1 MKQDEQID
9 NLFRKSIEPDFS
21 EEIPENY
28 ILDINQRLDLIQGD
42 RKNKRTLFFWWI
54 TGGFSLIACLLFSF
68 TWFNGDDTDRK
79 IASNSSKKG
88 VIKNRLIN
96 DTPDKLK
103 QTKPKEMKDL
113 ISNSNV
119 FIQNPRLRESFQSQ
133 HFEIENPQ
141 FEENKQTNPV
151 DLTGKLSFDEK
162 EQLKDT
168 ATYVIESSSDLVI
181 RDKDTF
187 INMDIRKCSAIDVNK
202 VELLNP
208 ERKNKNQLVSHYVG
222 FYCGISSVESI
233 FKKLNSPVVSA
244 FYTQKN
250 YLEKRKAEEIGITSW
265 DVSFKYLLN
274 YKGFTLSSG
283 LDYFVWGEKTDY
295 SNVNYSAQ
303 FLNKYQYLSIP
314 INLGYSLR
322 IGKYGVNPFAGVSV
336 GRILRATN
344 GYYLNSQSISSAF
357 QATASP
363 YSTSFNGGLELSY
376 YSQSGIKVSLM
387 PITRFSVRQVV
398 NTEMVSTNYFSFGL
412 NLGIGYCW

>member
-21 EEIPENY
+21 EEIPENF
-28 ILDINQRLDLIQGD
+28 IDDINQRLDRIQGES
-42 RKNKRTLFFWWI
+42 KKKRVLFFWWI
-54 TGGFSLIACLLFSF
+54 IGGFSLMACLLFSF
-68 TWFNGDDTDRK
+68 TWFNGDDTERK
-79 IASNSSKKG
+79 TGSISSKKA
-88 VIKNRLIN
+88 VIKNQLIN
-96 DTPDKLK
+96 DASYKLK
-103 QTKPKEMKDL
+103 QTKPKEMQDL
-113 ISNSNV
+113 ISNV
-119 FIQNPRLRESFQSQ
+119 FIQNPKLKEPFLSKG
-133 HFEIENPQ
+133 FEMEIPQ
-141 FEENKQTNPV
+141 FEGSKQIDSV

-168 ATYVIESSSDLVI
+168 ATNVIESSSHLVI
-181 RDKDTF
+181 QDKDTF
-187 INMDIRKCSAIDVNK
+187 INMDIRKCSAMDVNK

-233 FKKLNSPVVSA
+233 FKNLNSPVVSA

-250 YLEKRKAEEIGITSW
+250 YLDKRKAEEMGITSW
-265 DVSFKYLLN
+265 DVSLKYLLN

-344 GYYLNSQSISSAF
+344 GYYLNSQSMSSAF
-357 QATASP
+357 QASISP
-363 YSTSFNGGLELSY
+363 YTSTLNGGIEFSY

-387 PITRFSVRQVV
+387 PIARFSVGKVV
-398 NTEMVSTNYFSFGL
+398 NTEMVSTNYFSIGM

>member
-9 NLFRKSIEPDFS
+9 NLFRNRILPDFS
-21 EEIPENY
+21 EEIPENF
-28 ILDINQRLDLIQGD
+28 ILDINQRLDSIQGD
-42 RKNKRTLFFWWI
+42 GKKKRILFFWWI

-68 TWFNGDDTDRK
+68 TWFYGDDTERK
-79 IASNSSKKG
+79 TVSNSSKKA

-141 FEENKQTNPV
+141 FEENKQIDQV
-151 DLTGKLSFDEK
+151 DLTEDISNDDKEKSIDTSNSIFDNSNVLSINENDKLTKMSLLNFSV
-162 EQLKDT
+162 L
-168 ATYVIESSSDLVI
+168 DL
-181 RDKDTF
+181 
-187 INMDIRKCSAIDVNK
+187 NNG
-202 VELLNP
+202 ELLKH
-208 ERKNKNQLVSHYVG
+208 EARNKNQRISHYAG

-265 DVSFKYLLN
+265 DVSFKYTLN

-314 INLGYSLR
+314 INLGYSMR
-322 IGKYGVNPFAGVSV
+322 IGKYGINPFAGLSV
-336 GRILRATN
+336 GRILRVTN

-363 YSTSFNGGLELSY
+363 YATSFSSGLELSY

-398 NTEMVSTNYFSFGL
+398 NTEMVSTNYFSIGL

>member
-9 NLFRKSIEPDFS
+9 NLFRNRILPDFS
-21 EEIPENY
+21 EEIPENF
-28 ILDINQRLDLIQGD
+28 ILDINQRLDSIQGD
-42 RKNKRTLFFWWI
+42 GKKKRILFFWWI
-54 TGGFSLIACLLFSF
+54 TGGFSLIAFLLFSF
-68 TWFNGDDTDRK
+68 TWFYGDDTERK
-79 IASNSSKKG
+79 TGSNSSKKV
-88 VIKNRLIN
+88 VINNRLIN
-96 DTPDKLK
+96 DAPDKLK
-103 QTKPKEMKDL
+103 QTKPKERKGL
-113 ISNSNV
+113 VSNEKGI
-119 FIQNPRLRESFQSQ
+119 IQNPKLKESFQSQ
-133 HFEIENPQ
+133 DFEIEISQ
-141 FEENKQTNPV
+141 FEENKQMDQV
-151 DLTGKLSFDEK
+151 DLIEKSSFDEK
-162 EQLKDT
+162 EQMKDT
-168 ATYVIESSSDLVI
+168 TINVVENSKDLMI
-181 RDKDTF
+181 HEKDTL
-187 INMDIRKCSAIDVNK
+187 INMDVRKCSSIEGIK
-202 VELLNP
+202 VELINHAP
-208 ERKNKNQLVSHYVG
+208 QIKNLTVSHYAG

-233 FKKLNSPVVSA
+233 FKNLNSPVVSA

-250 YLEKRKAEEIGITSW
+250 YLDKRKAEEIGITSW

-303 FLNKYQYLSIP
+303 FINKYQYLSVP
-314 INLGYSLR
+314 INLGYSIR
-322 IGKYGVNPFAGVSV
+322 FGKYGINPFAGLSV

-363 YSTSFNGGLELSY
+363 YATSFSSGLELSY

>member
-9 NLFRKSIEPDFS
+9 NLFRNRILPDFS
-21 EEIPENY
+21 EEIPENF
-28 ILDINQRLDLIQGD
+28 ILDINQRLDSIQGD
-42 RKNKRTLFFWWI
+42 GKKKRILFFWWI

-68 TWFNGDDTDRK
+68 TWFYGDDTERK
-79 IASNSSKKG
+79 TGSNSSKKA

-141 FEENKQTNPV
+141 FEENKQIDQV
-151 DLTGKLSFDEK
+151 DLTEDISNDDKEKSIDTSNSIFDNSNVLSINENDKLTKMSLLNFSV
-162 EQLKDT
+162 L
-168 ATYVIESSSDLVI
+168 DL
-181 RDKDTF
+181 
-187 INMDIRKCSAIDVNK
+187 NNG
-202 VELLNP
+202 ELLKH
-208 ERKNKNQLVSHYVG
+208 EARNKNQRISHYAG

-265 DVSFKYLLN
+265 DVSFKYTLN

-314 INLGYSLR
+314 INLGYSMR
-322 IGKYGVNPFAGVSV
+322 IGKYGINPFAGLSV

-398 NTEMVSTNYFSFGL
+398 KTDMVSTNYFSIGL

>member
-9 NLFRKSIEPDFS
+9 NLFRNRILPDFS
-21 EEIPENY
+21 EEIPENF
-28 ILDINQRLDLIQGD
+28 ILDINQRLDSIQGD
-42 RKNKRTLFFWWI
+42 RKKKRTLFFWWI

-68 TWFNGDDTDRK
+68 TWLNGADKERK
-79 IASNSSKKG
+79 TGSNSSTKA
-88 VIKNRLIN
+88 VINNRLIN
-96 DTPDKLK
+96 DAPYKLI
-103 QTKPKEMKDL
+103 QTKPKGMKDL
-113 ISNSNV
+113 ISNSKV
-119 FIQNPRLRESFQSQ
+119 FIPTPKLKESFQSQ
-133 HFEIENPQ
+133 DFEIEISE
-141 FEENKQTNPV
+141 FEENKQIDQV
-151 DLTGKLSFDEK
+151 DLTKKISFNEK

-168 ATYVIESSSDLVI
+168 TINVVENSKDLRI
-181 RDKDTF
+181 QNKDTL
-187 INMDIRKCSAIDVNK
+187 INMDIRKCSAIEGIK
-202 VELLNP
+202 VELISHAP
-208 ERKNKNQLVSHYVG
+208 QNKNLSVSHYAG

-250 YLEKRKAEEIGITSW
+250 YLEKRKVEEIGITSW

-274 YKGFTLSSG
+274 YKGFTLASG

-314 INLGYSLR
+314 INLGYSMR
-322 IGKYGVNPFAGVSV
+322 IGKYVINPFAGLSV

-387 PITRFSVRQVV
+387 PITRFSVRQIV